1 MVKKMKIKC
10 NDGVTREFTTC
21 KKLGYNYYSEA
32 YCNECGRTFGVGHT
46 NLIKGMFR
54 SHICNYITCKLKNGD
69 EPFQFLTV
77 TWNVTEALKYAQA
90 NLKPSN
96 MDKETVANYYNN
108 FIKPLIHVSESHLRD
123 VDITKPG
130 LLVEISENPSTCIVI
145 DGNHRL
151 TRAYREGKEFS
162 CYKISFAEQFRFITT
177 IDGIQSVQRYNEG
190 IERG

>member
-1 MVKKMKIKC
+1 MMKKMKIKC

-32 YCNECGRTFGVGHT
+32 YCNECGETFGVGYT
-46 NLIKGMFR
+46 NLIKEKFR
-54 SHICNYITCKLKNGD
+54 SHTCIHIPCNLKNGD
-69 EPFQFLTV
+69 EPFQFINI
-77 TWNVTEALKYAQA
+77 TWNVTEALKYAKA

-96 MDKETVANYYNN
+96 MNRNTITNYYTN
-108 FIKPLIHVSESHLRD
+108 FINPVIRINENHLKD

-130 LLVEISENPSTCIVI
+130 IMVAISEDPTTYILI

-190 IERG
+190 MKRG

>member
-1 MVKKMKIKC
+1 MKKMKIKC

-21 KKLGYNYYSEA
+21 KKLGFNEYSEA
-32 YCNECGRTFGVGHT
+32 YCNECGETFGIGYI
-46 NLIKGMFR
+46 NIIKERFR
-54 SHICNYITCKLKNGD
+54 RHACKYTTCQLKNGD
-69 EPFQFLTV
+69 EPFQFLAV
-77 TWNVTEALKYAQA
+77 TWNVTEALKYAQKS
-90 NLKPSN
+90 LKPGK
-96 MDKETVANYYNN
+96 MDKETAAHYYNN
-108 FIKPLIHVSESHLRD
+108 FIKPLIYVNESHIKD

-190 IERG
+190 MERG